1 MGRIIKKN
9 AWIVENKKKIQRQV
23 KKQKWDKEKSCEA
36 HKYFPADRGTQE
48 IAHKYLILIN
58 IWMKH
63 FVYKIL
69 RKSSL
74 RLSALQHEFDQ
85 NPNLK
90 WFYIASTI
98 PIIIGCN
105 FLNIWTL
112 ILLVNL

>member
-1 MGRIIKKN
+1 MSRFVKQVTR
-9 AWIVENKKKIQRQV
+9 IVENQKKIQRQV
-23 KKQKWDKEKSCEA
+23 EKQKWDKEKSCEA

-63 FVYKIL
+63 FVYITL

-74 RLSALQHEFDQ
+74 HLYALQHESDL

-90 WFYIASTI
+90 WF
-98 PIIIGCN
+98 
-105 FLNIWTL
+105 
-112 ILLVNL
+112 